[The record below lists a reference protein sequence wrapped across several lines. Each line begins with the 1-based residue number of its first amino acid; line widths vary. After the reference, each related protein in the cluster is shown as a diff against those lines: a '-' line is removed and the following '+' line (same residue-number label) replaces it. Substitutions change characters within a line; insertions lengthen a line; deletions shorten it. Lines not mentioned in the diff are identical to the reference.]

1 MKAKKVLAAGVL
13 CALAIGLTA
22 CGGGSAVPGSPQ
34 DKKAKA
40 GGTKTVMLYSSM
52 QEDQLNAIKQAF
64 EKKYPDITSNEAI
77 IQDIK
82 SYFKILGKHDYLHN
96 LKRDNLWL
104 HT

>member
-64 EKKYPDITSNEAI
+64 GKK
-77 IQDIK
+77 
-82 SYFKILGKHDYLHN
+82 
-96 LKRDNLWL
+96 
-104 HT
+104 